1 MTGFPDFGVSDCRE
15 GCRRPFGDR
24 FFWSF
29 YSLWIAKL
37 QELFIEF
44 QELFVKSQELFVD
57 HLSRPQPKKGYLQT
71 FHRPRE
77 NTLCQVLPGQ
87 VRVDRLTRKPN
98 FWTPNR
104 KSWTFCRLRDFGH
117 SICFFGRYSA
127 DIDCRSVLKIPEK
140 TRRTN
145 FQTWQKADWVWRSFF
160 LICVEFTRRF
170 SKNCKWVFSNRSTYH
185 ILDLAFSGLSW
196 VSSWF
201 WFVIWDL
208 ETVEKAAKIN
218 NRSTPFQT
226 VLIYV

>member
-1 MTGFPDFGVSDCRE
+1 M
-15 GCRRPFGDR
+15 
-24 FFWSF
+24 
-29 YSLWIAKL
+29 AKL
-37 QELFIEF
+37 QELFIKF

-71 FHRPRE
+71 FHRPSPRE

-87 VRVDRLTRKPN
+87 VRVDRLARKPN
-98 FWTPNR
+98 FRTPNR

-117 SICFFGRYSA
+117 SICFFGHFSA
-127 DIDCRSVLKIPEK
+127 DIDCRSVLKIQKKLDWPTAK
-140 TRRTN
+140 PDRRPIG
-145 FQTWQKADWVWRSFF
+145 FEDHFF
-160 LICVEFTRRF
+160 ICAEFTRRF
-170 SKNCKWVFSNRSTYH
+170 SKICKWVFSNRSTYH

-201 WFVIWDL
+201 WFLIWDL

-226 VLIYV
+226 VLSYLFFLYFTWFKNRSKLFQTVLIYL